1 MQDIEIKMTT
11 PDGKE
16 VKICRNCDFKI
27 PDEFHGVALTK
38 ENISGSFTF
47 EWPYHKT
54 AQRLMYEHQLRT
66 GRPQKVRISEPM
78 PWE

>member
-1 MQDIEIKMTT
+1 MQDIKLEITT
-11 PDGKE
+11 PDGKK
-16 VKICRNCDFKI
+16 VRICKNCEFKI
-27 PDEFHGVALTK
+27 PDEFFGKTLTK
-38 ENISGSFTF
+38 RDISGSITV

-66 GRPQKVRISEPM
+66 GRPQKVRISEPL